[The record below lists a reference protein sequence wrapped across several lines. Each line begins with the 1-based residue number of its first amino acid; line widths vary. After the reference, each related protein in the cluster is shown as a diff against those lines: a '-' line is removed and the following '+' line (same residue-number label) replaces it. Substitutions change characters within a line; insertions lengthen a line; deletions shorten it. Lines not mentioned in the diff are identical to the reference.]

1 MLSQHVQS
9 FTVLPGF
16 HPMFFGRKSQDG
28 PLMKGITDS
37 SSYPTFDGDLWSL
50 QLAGNGKNVTW
61 QWLAEKDIDVS
72 HGHGTINVIT
82 GDFYGDKKKVV
93 ANKYISVI

>member
-1 MLSQHVQS
+1 
-9 FTVLPGF
+9 
-16 HPMFFGRKSQDG
+16 
-28 PLMKGITDS
+28 
-37 SSYPTFDGDLWSL
+37 LWSL